1 MESRFSI
8 IRENILL
15 LAGTLVLLALYV
27 ISLDNYLL
35 FHSFAEAFSL
45 IVTSAIFMFSWNARR
60 YLDNNYLLFIG
71 IAFLFVACIDLL
83 HMLAYQG
90 MGVFSGYGTNLP
102 TQLWVAGR
110 LMQSLTLF
118 IAPFFLGKKF
128 KSQYV
133 FITYAV
139 ITGLLLGS
147 IFYWGVFPVSYVEG
161 IGLTF
166 FKRFSEYVIALIYLG
181 ATILLYQKREEFAS
195 NVFRLLMGS
204 MITAIIAEL
213 FFSSYVSVYSHANL
227 IGHIF
232 RIISF
237 YLIYKAVIQT
247 GLIKPYDILLRK
259 FKQNQDVLWQHTVEL
274 RSRNDELDAFAH
286 TVAHDLKNPL
296 ATIIITAQVLK
307 DPELPER
314 DRQEFLRD
322 LTGTAHE
329 MNNIIDELLLLSET
343 READVPV
350 NGLDMGAIIAK
361 AQQRLGDMIR
371 TSHCQLTTPNRWPIG
386 MGYAPWVEEVW
397 VNYLSNGIKYGGSPP
412 ALELGATPLGDGK
425 VRFWVRDNGQ
435 GLTPEQQSQL
445 FKPFT
450 QLSQV
455 RATGHGL
462 GLSIV
467 QRIVDKL
474 GGEVGVESEVG
485 NGSVFFFI
493 LPGVELQKGEAEIR
507 EPALQVA
514 HSSHSS

>member
-118 IAPFFLGKKF
+118 IAPFFLGKKI

-139 ITGLLLGS
+139 VTGLLLGS

-181 ATILLYQKREEFAS
+181 ATILLYQKREEFAP

-204 MITAIIAEL
+204 MVASIIAEL

-307 DPELPER
+307 DPELPEK

-343 READVPV
+343 RDADVPV

-361 AQQRLGDMIR
+361 AQQRLGDMVR
-371 TSHCQLTTPNRWPIG
+371 TSQCRLTTPNRWPIG

-397 VNYLSNGIKYGGSPP
+397 VNYLSNGIKYGGNPP
-412 ALELGATPLGDGK
+412 TLELGATPQEDGK

-435 GLTPEQQSQL
+435 GLTLEQQSQL

-485 NGSVFFFI
+485 SGSVFFFI
-493 LPGVELQKGEAEIR
+493 LPGAEPQKSGAEIR

>member
-133 FITYAV
+133 FITYAI

-181 ATILLYQKREEFAS
+181 ATILLYQKKEEFAP

-485 NGSVFFFI
+485 NGSVLFFI
-493 LPGVELQKGEAEIR
+493 LTGVELQKGEAEIR

>member
-1 MESRFSI
+1 MESRSSI

-15 LAGTLVLLALYV
+15 IAGIFVLFILYV

-71 IAFLFVACIDLL
+71 VAFLFVALIDLL

-90 MGVFSGYGTNLP
+90 MGVFVGFGANLP

-110 LMQSLTLF
+110 LLQSLSLF

-128 KSQYV
+128 KPQYV
-133 FITYAV
+133 FLTYAIV
-139 ITGLLLGS
+139 TVLLLGS
-147 IFYWGVFPVSYVEG
+147 IFYWGVFPISYVEG

-181 ATILLYQKREEFAS
+181 ATIMLYQKRDEFAP

-204 MITAIIAEL
+204 MITAIGAEL
-213 FFSSYVSVYSHANL
+213 FFSAYVSVYSHANL
-227 IGHIF
+227 IGHFF
-232 RIISF
+232 RIVSF

-259 FKQNQDVLWQHTVEL
+259 FKQNQDVLWQHTIEL
-274 RSRNDELDAFAH
+274 RSRNEELDAFAR

-296 ATIIITAQVLK
+296 ATLIITAQVLK
-307 DPELPER
+307 DPALSEK
-314 DRQEFLRD
+314 DHQEFLRD
-322 LTGTAHE
+322 LIGTAHE

-343 READVPV
+343 RDAEVPV
-350 NGLDMGAIIAK
+350 SGLNMESIIEK

-371 TSHCQLTTPNRWPIG
+371 TSQCEITLPNRWPVG
-386 MGYAPWVEEVW
+386 MGYAPWIEEVW
-397 VNYLSNGIKYGGSPP
+397 VNYLSNGIKYGGDPP
-412 ALELGATPLGDGK
+412 SLEIGANTLEDGRVK
-425 VRFWVRDNGQ
+425 FWVRDNGQ
-435 GLTPEQQSQL
+435 GLTPDQQGQL

-485 NGSVFFFI
+485 KGSIFFFV
-493 LPGVELQKGEAEIR
+493 LPGVETQESKVDVR

>member
-90 MGVFSGYGTNLP
+90 MGVFSDYGTNLP

-133 FITYAV
+133 FITYAI

-181 ATILLYQKREEFAS
+181 ATILLYQKREEFAP